1 MIYPLIRIGRA
12 IVSTSILPLDPI
24 NCITISEVTSVF
36 VPLFL
41 PNFDIK
47 LNRLIHTLVYAYPY
61 FFTYFYFEAIENKKL
76 LKIEFIFLILSI
88 IIVNQDSITSIYHL
102 INN

>member
-1 MIYPLIRIGRA
+1 MKYPLIRLGRA
-12 IVSTSILPLDPI
+12 AVATKLLPLDPI
-24 NCITISEVTSVF
+24 NCIIISEVSNVL

-61 FFTYFYFEAIENKKL
+61 FFTYFYFEAIQNKKL
-76 LKIEFIFLILSI
+76 LKMEFIFLMLYVLNI
-88 IIVNQDSITSIYHL
+88 
-102 INN
+102 

>member
-1 MIYPLIRIGRA
+1 MLYPLIRIGRA
-12 IVSTSILPLDPI
+12 AVATTLLPLDPI
-24 NCITISEVTSVF
+24 NCISISEVSSVF

-61 FFTYFYFEAIENKKL
+61 FFTYFYYEAIENKKL
-76 LKIEFIFLILSI
+76 LKIEFILLFMYLLN
-88 IIVNQDSITSIYHL
+88 VNIGL
-102 INN
+102 F